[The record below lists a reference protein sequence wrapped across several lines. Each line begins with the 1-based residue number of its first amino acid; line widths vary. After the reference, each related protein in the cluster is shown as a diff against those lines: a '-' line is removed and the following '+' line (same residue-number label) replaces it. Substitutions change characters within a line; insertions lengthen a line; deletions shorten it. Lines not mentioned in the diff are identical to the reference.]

1 LGEGSFDVAL
11 ANPPYYG
18 AGSIAQLFIERS
30 KALLK
35 PDGRCYLV
43 TRQPNEVAPAMVA
56 AFGEIDA
63 VEHRGYTVLSAR
75 TDGEY
80 DGISSRP

>member
-1 LGEGSFDVAL
+1 
-11 ANPPYYG
+11 
-18 AGSIAQLFIERS
+18 LFINRS

-35 PDGRCYLV
+35 EDGRLYLV
-43 TRQPNEVAPAMVA
+43 TRQPTEIAPLMVE

-80 DGISSRP
+80 QDRTPL